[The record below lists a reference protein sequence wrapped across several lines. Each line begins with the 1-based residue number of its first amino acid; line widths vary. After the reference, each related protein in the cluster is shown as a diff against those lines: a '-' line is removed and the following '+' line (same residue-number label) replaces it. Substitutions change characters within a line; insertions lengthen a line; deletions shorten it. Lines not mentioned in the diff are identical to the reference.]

1 MNKASADENRRSFDT
16 VTLAR
21 DVLKSWWIALMV
33 AAVAAMITY
42 MAVTVLYRP
51 QYTATATLVVAYT
64 ESNGNVYSDMSSA
77 NTLADTFTQ
86 MLNSNLMKEK
96 VASALG
102 REKFDG
108 TLTAQ
113 NVTETNLLTLTVTA
127 DTPQMAWQATQAVL
141 EYYPQITESIMSN
154 VSVSVM
160 KAPAFPTAVS
170 NPMRRGYKAGV
181 AAGIGFSAVLL
192 LAGIA
197 SYMRD
202 TVKNEADFSRKVD
215 GRLLATICA
224 EKKYKTLAAFIQR
237 RKTSILISNP
247 TTSFGFSETYKILRT
262 KVAYAMRRKGQKVL
276 MVTSVTENEGKSTV
290 SANLALALAQ
300 SGNRVIL
307 VDGDMRRPAVYKVF
321 DLSIPNTNPLH
332 ALATGKMTFDK
343 IKFYETKS
351 GLRLL
356 ASRLPYADS
365 TDVINSER
373 MHRLLDYLREQA
385 DFVVLDM
392 PPMSLVSD
400 AECMAQL
407 ADASLLVVSQNV
419 AWAQDIND
427 AADALR
433 DARAEFLGYVFNNVH
448 TSRFAA
454 RVGGSDGYGYGYG
467 YGRYGKYGRYGQ
479 YGRAAQGDSDDNN
492 KI

>member
-1 MNKASADENRRSFDT
+1 
-16 VTLAR
+16 
-21 DVLKSWWIALMV
+21 
-33 AAVAAMITY
+33 
-42 MAVTVLYRP
+42 
-51 QYTATATLVVAYT
+51 
-64 ESNGNVYSDMSSA
+64 
-77 NTLADTFTQ
+77 
-86 MLNSNLMKEK
+86 
-96 VASALG
+96 
-102 REKFDG
+102 
-108 TLTAQ
+108 
-113 NVTETNLLTLTVTA
+113 
-127 DTPQMAWQATQAVL
+127 
-141 EYYPQITESIMSN
+141 MSN

-160 KAPAFPTAVS
+160 KAPAFPIAVS

-181 AAGIGFSAVLL
+181 AAGIGFATVLL

-224 EKKYKTLAAFIQR
+224 EKKYKTLAAFIQH

-356 ASRLPYADS
+356 ASRLPHADS

-433 DARAEFLGYVFNNVH
+433 DAQAEFLGYVFNNVH

-479 YGRAAQGDSDDNN
+479 YGRAAQGNSDDNN